1 MPMRR
6 ISYALFGLTLA
17 FGVVG
22 LGACSKNPQ
31 PSPVPVLA
39 TPAGTTSV
47 GVGSDASVPAAASVL
62 TPAPQASV
70 PASSAGRDNKA
81 MSRTEESTAMP
92 MPGQNNDHSAP
103 LPPSRS
109 ASAR

>member
-1 MPMRR
+1 MPMLR
-6 ISYALFGLTLA
+6 IPHAFFGLTLA
-17 FGVVG
+17 IGVVG

-31 PSPVPVLA
+31 PVPVVQ

-70 PASSAGRDNKA
+70 AASSAGRDNKA

-109 ASAR
+109 ASAP